1 MNRIMKIMT
10 DIFLQY
16 LIFAKLKEKNRMK
29 LNMEKFM
36 CILLKYKNIS
46 GLRWMKKLN
55 V

>member
-29 LNMEKFM
+29 LNMENFM
-36 CILLKYKNIS
+36 CIILKYKNIS
-46 GLRWMKKLN
+46 GLRWMTKLN
-55 V
+55 I